1 MALYDYQVTG
11 KKPSDMSMMEDGLLE
26 ADVELSPNINYI
38 PMAVYFL
45 KGVTSLYEGF
55 YQLTALNIAIS
66 EGTFTVTGKMV
77 LIDYKE
83 ENTSV
88 INANNANVKSV
99 NGIKVT
105 IKQGDTLYSIAN
117 KYCKNSSYYSKIAND
132 NAGVL
137 IARDS
142 RNKNKLGDFIHAG
155 TVIEIKGEYLK

>member
-26 ADVELSPNINYI
+26 ADVELAPNINYI
-38 PMAVYFL
+38 PMAVYYL
-45 KGVTSLYEGF
+45 KGVTSLYEGY

-66 EGTFTVTGKMV
+66 EGTFTVSGKVV

-83 ENTSV
+83 DNTTVS
-88 INANNANVKSV
+88 NANVKSV

-105 IKQGDTLYSIAN
+105 IKQGDTLYSIAS
-117 KYCKNSSYYSKIAND
+117 KYCKSSSYYSKIAND